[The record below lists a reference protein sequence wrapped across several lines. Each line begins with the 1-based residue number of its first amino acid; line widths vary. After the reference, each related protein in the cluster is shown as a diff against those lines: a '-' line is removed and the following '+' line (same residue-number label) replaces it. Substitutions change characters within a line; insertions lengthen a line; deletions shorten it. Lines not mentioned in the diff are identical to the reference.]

1 MAHDNITSIL
11 LGAIALLLLP
21 LATWAQANDSAYC
34 AELAELVLRYAGSP
48 DGNGGTRPDFAT
60 IEAIENCNK
69 GNTAAGIRV
78 LEQKLRSNG
87 FTVPRRIAP
96 A

>member
-1 MAHDNITSIL
+1 MAQDNITSIL
-11 LGAIALLLLP
+11 LAMALLLLP

-48 DGNGGTRPDFAT
+48 DGNGGNRPDFTT
-60 IEAIENCNK
+60 IEAIQNCNK
-69 GNTAAGIRV
+69 DNTAAGIKV
-78 LEQKLRSNG
+78 PEQKLRSNG
-87 FTVPRRIAP
+87 ITMPRRIVP